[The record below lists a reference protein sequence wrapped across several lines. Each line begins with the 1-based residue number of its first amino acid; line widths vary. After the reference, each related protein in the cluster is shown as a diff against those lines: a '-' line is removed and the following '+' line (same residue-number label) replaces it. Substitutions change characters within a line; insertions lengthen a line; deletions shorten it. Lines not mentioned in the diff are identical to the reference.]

1 MLDMPATLIE
11 LPPLTDPAAWES
23 PLLFSELETPEIA
36 ADYLPAALKDFAKA
50 LACATETPEALSVMT
65 VLGVISTV
73 VAKQI
78 FISPKPGWREP
89 INIYTL
95 IALPPANHKSVV
107 LNHCLRPLI
116 AWEQQQIAEQE
127 PSTKKKIS
135 ERKTQEKI
143 IDNLRVKAAKTN
155 DLVEQKQLI
164 QEITTLEA
172 TLPTIPALPML
183 FTNDATPESLANL
196 IHEQQGKLA
205 IISDEG
211 GIVETLAGLYSNG
224 SANIDILLKG
234 IDGGEVRIRRKDRSI
249 RLNPYLTVLLAVQPA
264 IIQNMSEKRL
274 YTGSG
279 VLERFLYVLPKS
291 RLGYRTHNTPAVAE
305 AVQTAYHSKITNLL
319 NHFANPH
326 KTLTV
331 YTLTL
336 STKAYELWREFQ
348 ANIEKQL
355 RPEGNLANCPGWG
368 GKICGFSLR
377 IAGLLHIAEFETD
390 SLIINEGTMGNALA
404 IAELLTQHAIAAFN
418 LMGVDAAI
426 EDAKVILQ
434 WIQSHT
440 HNTFRQTELVLAMR
454 NRKSGKPE
462 RLSKA
467 LQVLY
472 QRNIISSAIK
482 ITTTR
487 KPTTIYQV
495 NPQLFSHSSAV
506 I

>member
-1 MLDMPATLIE
+1 MLDMSAPLIE

-23 PLLFSELETPEIA
+23 PLLFTELETPEIV
-36 ADYLPAALKDFAKA
+36 ADYLPDTLRDFAKA

-65 VLGVISTV
+65 VLGTISTIS
-73 VAKQI
+73 AKHV
-78 FISPKPGWREP
+78 FINPKPGWHEP

-107 LNHCLRPLI
+107 LKQCLKPLI
-116 AWEQQQIAEQE
+116 DWEQQQISEQE
-127 PSTKKKIS
+127 PAIKKKIS

-143 IDNLRVKAAKTN
+143 IDNLRIKAAKTN
-155 DLVEQKQLI
+155 DSFEQKQLI
-164 QEITTLEA
+164 QEITALET
-172 TLPTIPALPML
+172 TLPSIPMLPTL

-196 IHEQQGKLA
+196 ISEQQGRLA

-234 IDGGEVRIRRKDRSI
+234 IDGGEVRIRRKDRAI

-291 RLGYRTHNTPAVAE
+291 QLGYRTHNTPAVAE
-305 AVQTAYHSKITNLL
+305 SVQASYHNKITNLL
-319 NHFANPH
+319 NSFANAH
-326 KTLTV
+326 KISV
-331 YTLTL
+331 SHTLTL
-336 STKAYELWREFQ
+336 SAKAYQLWREFQ
-348 ANIEKQL
+348 ATIEKEL

-377 IAGLLHIAEFETD
+377 IAGLLHVAEFETGN
-390 SLIINEGTMGNALA
+390 LTINESTMRNALT
-404 IAELLTQHAIAAFN
+404 IAELLTQHAAAAFN
-418 LMGVDAAI
+418 LMGVDAAV

-434 WIQSHT
+434 WIQSQAHK
-440 HNTFRQTELVLAMR
+440 TFRQTELVLAMR
-454 NRKSGKPE
+454 NRKLGKPE

-467 LQVLY
+467 LHVLY
-472 QRNIISSAIK
+472 QRNIISSPIK
-482 ITTTR
+482 IATTK
-487 KPTTIYQV
+487 KPTTVYQV
-495 NPQLFSHSSAV
+495 NPRLFFNS
-506 I
+506 